1 MLEIDGLVVR
11 FGGLKAIDG
20 LTVSVPAGARVGIL
34 GPNGSGKTTL
44 FNAIS
49 GLTALAGGTIRLD
62 GRETSGLAPHR
73 IAAAGVAR
81 TFQTIRLFQR
91 LSALDNVLPHVGPG
105 ATTSRDALRTALA
118 ALDSVGLGDKRDI
131 MASDLDAF
139 AQRRLEIARAMA
151 QQPRLLLV
159 DEPTGGLSRA
169 ESEKIVDLL
178 DRGIDPA
185 TTILL
190 IEHNIGAVEALCAR
204 SLLLVEGRLA
214 ADAATADM
222 LRDRALA
229 SVYFGSGL
237 SN

>member
-1 MLEIDGLVVR
+1 MLSIDGLVVR
-11 FGGLKAIDG
+11 FDG
-20 LTVSVPAGARVGIL
+20 LEAIAGLTLAVPAGARVGIL

-49 GLTALAGGTIRLD
+49 GLISLAGGTIRVD
-62 GRETSGLAPHR
+62 GGETSRLPPHR

-81 TFQTIRLFQR
+81 TFQTVRLFQR
-91 LSALDNVLPHVGPG
+91 LSALDNVLPRVGPG
-105 ATTSRDALRTALA
+105 AATSSDVRRTALA
-118 ALDSVGLGDKRDI
+118 ALDCVGLGDVRDVL
-131 MASDLDAF
+131 AGDLGAF

-151 QQPRLLLV
+151 QRPRLLLV

-169 ESEKIVDLL
+169 EGDQIVDLL
-178 DRGIDPA
+178 ERGVDPA

-190 IEHNIGAVEALCAR
+190 IEHNIRAIEALCPR
-204 SLLLVEGRLA
+204 SILLVEGRLA

-229 SVYFGSGL
+229 AVYFGPQL
-237 SN
+237 SQ

>member
-20 LTVSVPAGARVGIL
+20 LALAVPAGARIGIL

-49 GLTALAGGTIRLD
+49 GLTALSEGTIRLD
-62 GRETSGLAPHR
+62 GREMSRLAPHR

-81 TFQTIRLFQR
+81 TFQTVRLFQR
-91 LSALDNVLPHVGPG
+91 QSVLDNVLPRVGPG
-105 ATTSRDALRTALA
+105 SITAAEARRTALA
-118 ALDSVGLGDKRDI
+118 ALDGVGLGDARDV
-131 MASDLDAF
+131 MAGDLGAY
-139 AQRRLEIARAMA
+139 AQRRVELARAMA

-159 DEPTGGLSRA
+159 DEPTGGLSHT
-169 ESEKIVDLL
+169 ETDEIIDLL
-178 DRGIDPA
+178 NRNVDPT

-190 IEHNIGAVEALCAR
+190 IEHNVGAIEALCPR
-204 SLLLVEGRLA
+204 SILLVEGRIA
-214 ADAATADM
+214 ADAATTDM

-229 SVYFGSGL
+229 SVYFGSRL
-237 SN
+237 EK

>member
-1 MLEIDGLVVR
+1 MLAIDGLVVR
-11 FGGLKAIDG
+11 FDGVTALDGVTLAI
-20 LTVSVPAGARVGIL
+20 PAAARVGLL

-49 GLTALAGGTIRLD
+49 GLTALAGGTIRVD
-62 GRETSGLAPHR
+62 GRLTSGLPPHR

-81 TFQTIRLFQR
+81 TFQTARLFQR
-91 LSALDNVLPHVGPG
+91 LSVLDNVLPRVGAG
-105 ATTSRDALRTALA
+105 ATTSRDALDSALA
-118 ALDSVGLGDKRDI
+118 ALEKVGLADKSEVL
-131 MASDLDAF
+131 AGDLDAF

-151 QQPRLLLV
+151 QRPRLLLV

-169 ESEKIVDLL
+169 EADSIIALL
-178 DRGIDPA
+178 DRGTDPA

-190 IEHNIGAVEALCAR
+190 IEHNISAVEALCAR
-204 SLLLVEGRLA
+204 SLLLVEGRVA
-214 ADAATADM
+214 ADAATRDM

-237 SN
+237 SQ

>member
-1 MLEIDGLVVR
+1 MLRIDGLVVR
-11 FGGLKAIDG
+11 FDG
-20 LTVSVPAGARVGIL
+20 LRALDGLSLAVPAGARIGVL

-49 GLTALAGGTIRLD
+49 GLTGLAAGTIRLD
-62 GRETSGLAPHR
+62 GRATSGLAPHR

-81 TFQTIRLFQR
+81 TFQTVRLFQR
-91 LSALDNVLPHVGPG
+91 LSALDNVLPRVGPG
-105 ATTSRDALRTALA
+105 ATTSSDARRTALA
-118 ALDSVGLGDKRDI
+118 ALDSVGLGEARDI
-131 MASDLDAF
+131 MAGDLGAF

-151 QQPRLLLV
+151 QRPRLLLV

-169 ESEKIVDLL
+169 EADSIIELL
-178 DRGIDPA
+178 DRCIDPA

-190 IEHNIGAVEALCAR
+190 IEHNVGAIEALCPR
-204 SLLLVEGRLA
+204 TVLLVEGRLA

-229 SVYFGSGL
+229 SVYFGSRL
-237 SN
+237 SH